1 MNLKKKRFID
11 VMYTALEPPTP
22 FQDLVDG
29 SSSGRNGLFEGDIVG
44 VLNQE
49 TPADAGI
56 SGIVSDLLPVQ
67 FTDAFLYYFV
77 FCYIRFLVEQCRP

>member
-1 MNLKKKRFID
+1 
-11 VMYTALEPPTP
+11 MYTALEPP
-22 FQDLVDG
+22 FQNLVDG
-29 SSSGRNGLFEGDIVG
+29 RSSGQNGLFEGDIVG

-67 FTDAFLYYFV
+67 FTDAFFSIYFV
-77 FCYIRFLVEQCRP
+77 IFDF

>member
-1 MNLKKKRFID
+1 
-11 VMYTALEPPTP
+11 MYTALKPP

-29 SSSGRNGLFEGDIVG
+29 SSSGGNGLFEGNIVG

-56 SGIVSDLLPVQ
+56 SGVVSDLLPVQ
-67 FTDAFLYYFV
+67 FTDAFLRCILLYSIFS
-77 FCYIRFLVEQCRP
+77 

>member
-1 MNLKKKRFID
+1 
-11 VMYTALEPPTP
+11 MYTALEPP
-22 FQDLVDG
+22 FQNLVDG
-29 SSSGRNGLFEGDIVG
+29 RSSGQNGLFGGDIVG

-67 FTDAFLYYFV
+67 FTDAFFQFILLYLIFS
-77 FCYIRFLVEQCRP
+77 